1 MDGSKTRRGAP
12 CWYLNEGVG
21 LSAINDSIMI
31 ENGIYS
37 ILRKYFSNH
46 PCYIPA
52 VELLH
57 DVTLKT
63 AMGQA
68 LDAHSYLNG
77 KPNLNLFT
85 MDRYSTIVKYKT
97 GYYTFQLPVA
107 LAMYLAGNFDPEL
120 HRQAKTV
127 LLEMGHFFQVQDD
140 FLDCYGNPEVTG
152 KIGTDIQEGKCTW
165 LAVVALQRASPQQK
179 ELLQKYYGINDPQ
192 AVEAVKDIYEDLG
205 IPNTYAIYEEETY
218 NLINT
223 HIQQLSA
230 GLPEKLFLKIL
241 EKIYKRDS

>member
-12 CWYLNEGVG
+12 CWYLKEGVG

-46 PCYIPA
+46 PCYVPVI
-52 VELLH
+52 ELLH

-63 AMGQA
+63 SMGQA
-68 LDAHSYLNG
+68 LDAHSLHEG
-77 KPNLNLFT
+77 KPNLDRFT

-107 LAMYLAGNFDPEL
+107 LAMYLARNFDPEL

-165 LAVVALQRASPQQK
+165 LSVVALQRASPQQREIFK
-179 ELLQKYYGINDPQ
+179 TYYGVDDPK
-192 AVEAVKDIYEDLG
+192 AVEAIKDVYEDLG

-218 NLINT
+218 NLIHT

-230 GLPEKLFLKIL
+230 GLPAKLFLKIL